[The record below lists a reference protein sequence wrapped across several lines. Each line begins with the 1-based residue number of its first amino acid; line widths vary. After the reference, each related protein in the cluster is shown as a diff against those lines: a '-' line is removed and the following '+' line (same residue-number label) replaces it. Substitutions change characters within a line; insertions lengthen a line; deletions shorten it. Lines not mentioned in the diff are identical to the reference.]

1 MTLQHDALRREAPRS
16 DRVLIPRAIWLLAA
30 GMFLWG
36 FGYGLHTYMFPVYL
50 RSIGCTPSQVG
61 VVFSVSMAATAAS
74 CIPGGVLAD
83 RYDRRKVILLTWLAG
98 APSPILY
105 YLARD
110 YRMAAVGIALYSGS
124 LLGYPA
130 LNAYAASS
138 ATAGASGAAFGVIN
152 VGFAVGM
159 IASPLV
165 GGRVSDVWGPKTVF
179 LWSLAFFLAASCV
192 MAFLPPERREAKS
205 EAAAGAGAAAGA
217 AAGAGPRGGG
227 SGGYRGLLRDGSFMW
242 FIAFYSVCAFAYY
255 MIQPLISQYLADVR
269 SSSMQAIGMLGTLMS
284 LGQALITAVVAR
296 AADRR
301 GTVVAVGANLL
312 VFVVSLLCF
321 VLVPSPA
328 VTLVCL
334 FLLGGFMAGQGV
346 VYAGVG
352 EILGE
357 RADGKAFA
365 LFSLAMSTV
374 SIFGPYMGGAMYAR
388 SRGTPFYLA
397 AGLVAVGGALL
408 VREGIAIRSG
418 RGGGLAAEQIPG
430 RPDSTTI

>member
-1 MTLQHDALRREAPRS
+1 
-16 DRVLIPRAIWLLAA
+16 
-30 GMFLWG
+30 MFLWG
-36 FGYGLHTYMFPVYL
+36 FGYGLHAYMFPVYL
-50 RSIGCTPSQVG
+50 RNIGCTPSQVG

-74 CIPGGVLAD
+74 CIPGGALAD

-138 ATAGASGAAFGVIN
+138 AAAGASGTAFGVMN
-152 VGFAVGM
+152 VGFAAGM

-165 GGRVSDVWGPKTVF
+165 GGYVADAWGPKAVF
-179 LWSLAFFLAASCV
+179 LLSFVFFLAASCV
-192 MAFLPPERREAKS
+192 MAFLPPERREAES
-205 EAAAGAGAAAGA
+205 EAGAGR
-217 AAGAGPRGGG
+217 RGSG
-227 SGGYRGLLRDGSFMW
+227 SGGYRGLLRDRPFMR
-242 FIAFYSVCAFAYY
+242 FVALYSVCAFAYY

-269 SSSMQAIGMLGTLMS
+269 SGSMQTISMLGTLMS

-301 GTVVAVGANLL
+301 GAVAAVGANLL
-312 VFVVSLLCF
+312 VFVLSLLCF
-321 VLVPSPA
+321 VLVPSAA

-357 RADGKAFA
+357 RTDGKAFA

-374 SIFGPYMGGAMYAR
+374 SIFGPYMGGAIYAR
-388 SRGTPFYLA
+388 SRSAPFYLA
-397 AGLVAVGGALL
+397 AGLMAVGGVLL
-408 VREGIAIRSG
+408 VREGFAVRYG

>member
-1 MTLQHDALRREAPRS
+1 MALQREALRSEVLRP
-16 DRVLIPRAIWLLAA
+16 DKTLIPRAIRLLATA
-30 GMFLWG
+30 MFLWG
-36 FGYGLHTYMFPVYL
+36 FGYGLHAYMFPVYL
-50 RSIGCTPSQVG
+50 RNIGCTPSQVG

-74 CIPGGVLAD
+74 CIPGGALAD

-138 ATAGASGAAFGVIN
+138 AAAGASGTAFGVMN
-152 VGFAVGM
+152 VGFAAGM

-165 GGRVSDVWGPKTVF
+165 GGYVADAWGPKAVF
-179 LWSLAFFLAASCV
+179 LLSFVFFLAASCV
-192 MAFLPPERREAKS
+192 MAFLPPERREAES
-205 EAAAGAGAAAGA
+205 EAGAGR
-217 AAGAGPRGGG
+217 RGSG
-227 SGGYRGLLRDGSFMW
+227 SGGYRGLLRDRPFMR
-242 FIAFYSVCAFAYY
+242 FVALYSVCAFAYY

-269 SSSMQAIGMLGTLMS
+269 SGSMQTISMLGTLMS

-301 GTVVAVGANLL
+301 GAVAAVGANLL
-312 VFVVSLLCF
+312 VFVLSLLCF
-321 VLVPSPA
+321 VLVPSAA

-352 EILGE
+352 EILGD
-357 RADGKAFA
+357 RTDGRAFA

-374 SIFGPYMGGAMYAR
+374 SIFGPYMGGAVYDR
-388 SRGTPFYLA
+388 SRSTPFHLA
-397 AGLVAVGGALL
+397 AGIVAVGGLLL
-408 VREGIAIRSG
+408 VKEGLAIRSG
-418 RGGGLAAEQIPG
+418 RGGGLAEKQV
-430 RPDSTTI
+430 RRTHDSTTI

>member
-1 MTLQHDALRREAPRS
+1 LALQREALRSEALRR
-16 DRVLIPRAIWLLAA
+16 DRALIPRAIWLLAA

-36 FGYGLHTYMFPVYL
+36 FGYGLHAYMFPVYL
-50 RSIGCTPSQVG
+50 RDIGCTPSQVG

-74 CIPGGVLAD
+74 CIPGGMLAD
-83 RYDRRKVILLTWLAG
+83 RYDRRKVILLTWLLG
-98 APSPILY
+98 APSPIIY

-138 ATAGASGAAFGVIN
+138 AAAGASGTAFGVMN
-152 VGFAVGM
+152 VGFAAGM

-165 GGRVSDVWGPKTVF
+165 GGYAADVWGPKTVF
-179 LWSLAFFLAASCV
+179 LLSFVFFLAASCV
-192 MAFLPPERREAKS
+192 MAFLPPERREAES
-205 EAAAGAGAAAGA
+205 EAEAGAEGGQ
-217 AAGAGPRGGG
+217 RGGG
-227 SGGYRGLLRDGSFMW
+227 SDGYRGLLHDRPFVR
-242 FIAFYSVCAFAYY
+242 FIALYSVCAFAYY
-255 MIQPLISQYLADVR
+255 MTQPLISQYLADVR
-269 SSSMQAIGMLGTLMS
+269 SSSMQTISMLGTLMS

-301 GTVVAVGANLL
+301 GAVAAVGANLL

-321 VLVPSPA
+321 VLVPSAA

-346 VYAGVG
+346 VYAGVS
-352 EILGE
+352 EILGD
-357 RADGKAFA
+357 RTDGKAFA

-374 SIFGPYMGGAMYAR
+374 SITGPYLGGAIYDR
-388 SRGTPFYLA
+388 STSTPFYLA
-397 AGLVAVGGALL
+397 AGLLAVGGLL
-408 VREGIAIRSG
+408 LAKEGLAIRSG
-418 RGGGLAAEQIPG
+418 RGGGLAEKQV
-430 RPDSTTI
+430 RKMPDSTTI

>member
-1 MTLQHDALRREAPRS
+1 
-16 DRVLIPRAIWLLAA
+16 
-30 GMFLWG
+30 
-36 FGYGLHTYMFPVYL
+36 
-50 RSIGCTPSQVG
+50 
-61 VVFSVSMAATAAS
+61 MAATAAS
-74 CIPGGVLAD
+74 CIPGGALAD

-138 ATAGASGAAFGVIN
+138 AAAGASGTAFGVMN
-152 VGFAVGM
+152 VGFAAGM

-165 GGRVSDVWGPKTVF
+165 GGYVADVWGPKAVF
-179 LWSLAFFLAASCV
+179 LLSFVFFLAASCV
-192 MAFLPPERREAKS
+192 MAFLPPERREAES
-205 EAAAGAGAAAGA
+205 EAGAGR
-217 AAGAGPRGGG
+217 RGSG
-227 SGGYRGLLRDGSFMW
+227 SGGYGGLLRDRPFMR
-242 FIAFYSVCAFAYY
+242 FVVLYSVCAFAYY

-269 SSSMQAIGMLGTLMS
+269 SSSMQTISMLGTLMS

-301 GTVVAVGANLL
+301 GAVAAVGANLL
-312 VFVVSLLCF
+312 VFVVSLLCL
-321 VLVPSPA
+321 VLVPSAA

-334 FLLGGFMAGQGV
+334 FLLGAFMAGQGV

-352 EILGE
+352 EILGD
-357 RADGKAFA
+357 RTDGKAFA
-365 LFSLAMSTV
+365 LLSLAMSTV
-374 SIFGPYMGGAMYAR
+374 SIAGPYLGGAIYDHSR
-388 SRGTPFYLA
+388 STPFYLA
-397 AGLVAVGGALL
+397 AGLVAVGGLLL
-408 VREGIAIRSG
+408 VKEGLAIRSG
-418 RGGGLAAEQIPG
+418 RGGGLAEKQVRR

>member
-1 MTLQHDALRREAPRS
+1 
-16 DRVLIPRAIWLLAA
+16 
-30 GMFLWG
+30 
-36 FGYGLHTYMFPVYL
+36 MFPVYL
-50 RSIGCTPSQVG
+50 RNIGCTPSQVG

-74 CIPGGVLAD
+74 CIPGGALAD
-83 RYDRRKVILLTWLAG
+83 RYDRRRVILLTWLAG

-138 ATAGASGAAFGVIN
+138 AAAGASGTAFGVMN
-152 VGFAVGM
+152 VGFAAGM

-165 GGRVSDVWGPKTVF
+165 GGYVADAWGPKSVF
-179 LWSLAFFLAASCV
+179 LLSFVFFLVASCV
-192 MAFLPPERREAKS
+192 MAFLPPERREAES
-205 EAAAGAGAAAGA
+205 EAGAGA
-217 AAGAGPRGGG
+217 GAGQRGSG
-227 SGGYRGLLRDGSFMW
+227 SGGYRGLLRDRPFMR
-242 FIAFYSVCAFAYY
+242 FVALYSVCAFAYY

-269 SSSMQAIGMLGTLMS
+269 SGSMQTISMLGTLMS

-301 GTVVAVGANLL
+301 GAVAAVGANLL
-312 VFVVSLLCF
+312 VFMLSLLCF
-321 VLVPSPA
+321 VLVPSAA
-328 VTLVCL
+328 VTLVCP

-352 EILGE
+352 EILGD
-357 RADGKAFA
+357 RTDGRAFA

-374 SIFGPYMGGAMYAR
+374 SIFGPYMGGAIYDR
-388 SRGTPFYLA
+388 SRSTPFHLA
-397 AGLVAVGGALL
+397 AGIVAVGGLLL
-408 VREGIAIRSG
+408 VKEGLAIRSG
-418 RGGGLAAEQIPG
+418 RGGGFAA
-430 RPDSTTI
+430 

>member
-1 MTLQHDALRREAPRS
+1 LTLQHEALRSEALQR
-16 DRVLIPRAIWLLAA
+16 DGALIPRAIRLLAA

-36 FGYGLHTYMFPVYL
+36 FGYGLHAYMFPVYL
-50 RSIGCTPSQVG
+50 RDIGCTPSQVG
-61 VVFSVSMAATAAS
+61 VVFSVSMAAMAAS
-74 CIPGGVLAD
+74 CIPGGTLAD

-138 ATAGASGAAFGVIN
+138 AAAGASGTAFGAIN
-152 VGFAVGM
+152 VGFAIGM

-165 GGRVSDVWGPKTVF
+165 GGYVADVWEPKTVF
-179 LWSLAFFLAASCV
+179 LLSFVFFLAASFV
-192 MAFLPPERREAKS
+192 MAFLPPERREAES
-205 EAAAGAGAAAGA
+205 EAGSGR
-217 AAGAGPRGGG
+217 RGGG
-227 SGGYRGLLRDGSFMW
+227 SGGYGGLLRDRSFVW
-242 FIAFYSVCAFAYY
+242 FIALYSVCAFAYY

-269 SSSMQAIGMLGTLMS
+269 SSSMQTISMLGTLMS

-301 GTVVAVGANLL
+301 GAVAAVGANLL

-321 VLVPSPA
+321 VLVPSAA

-334 FLLGGFMAGQGV
+334 FLLGAFMAGQGV

-352 EILGE
+352 EILGD
-357 RADGKAFA
+357 RTDGKAFA
-365 LFSLAMSTV
+365 LLSLAMSTV
-374 SIFGPYMGGAMYAR
+374 SIAGPYLGGAIYDHSR
-388 SRGTPFYLA
+388 STPFYLA
-397 AGLVAVGGALL
+397 AGLVAVGGLLL
-408 VREGIAIRSG
+408 VKEGLAIRSG
-418 RGGGLAAEQIPG
+418 RGGGLAEKQVRR

>member
-1 MTLQHDALRREAPRS
+1 MTLQHDALRREALRS

-138 ATAGASGAAFGVIN
+138 ATAGASGTAFGVIN

-165 GGRVSDVWGPKTVF
+165 GGRVSDVWEPKTVF
-179 LWSLAFFLAASCV
+179 LWSFLFFLAASCV
-192 MAFLPPERREAKS
+192 MAFLPPERRAE
-205 EAAAGAGAAAGA
+205 ETHAAAQAGHRDSAGSSRS
-217 AAGAGPRGGG
+217 GSGS

-242 FIAFYSVCAFAYY
+242 FIALYSVCAFAYY

-321 VLVPSPA
+321 VLVPSAA

-388 SRGTPFYLA
+388 SRSTPFYLA

-408 VREGIAIRSG
+408 AREGIAIRSG

>member
-1 MTLQHDALRREAPRS
+1 
-16 DRVLIPRAIWLLAA
+16 
-30 GMFLWG
+30 MFLWG
-36 FGYGLHTYMFPVYL
+36 FGYGLHAYMFPVYL
-50 RSIGCTPSQVG
+50 RNIGCTPSQVG

-74 CIPGGVLAD
+74 CIPGGALAD

-138 ATAGASGAAFGVIN
+138 AAAGASGTAFGVMN
-152 VGFAVGM
+152 VGFAAGM

-165 GGRVSDVWGPKTVF
+165 GGYVADVWGPKAVF
-179 LWSLAFFLAASCV
+179 LLSFVFFLAASCV
-192 MAFLPPERREAKS
+192 MAFLPPERREAES
-205 EAAAGAGAAAGA
+205 EAGAGR
-217 AAGAGPRGGG
+217 RGSG
-227 SGGYRGLLRDGSFMW
+227 SGGYGGLLRDRPFMR
-242 FIAFYSVCAFAYY
+242 FVVLYSVCAFAYY

-269 SSSMQAIGMLGTLMS
+269 SSSMQTISMLGTLMS

-301 GTVVAVGANLL
+301 GAVAAVGANLL
-312 VFVVSLLCF
+312 VFVVSLLCL
-321 VLVPSPA
+321 VLVPSAA

-334 FLLGGFMAGQGV
+334 FLLGAFMAGQGV

-352 EILGE
+352 EILGD
-357 RADGKAFA
+357 RTDGKAFA
-365 LFSLAMSTV
+365 LLSLAMSTV
-374 SIFGPYMGGAMYAR
+374 SIAGPYLGGAIYDHSR
-388 SRGTPFYLA
+388 STPFYLA
-397 AGLVAVGGALL
+397 AGLVAVGGMLL
-408 VREGIAIRSG
+408 VKEGLAIRSG
-418 RGGGLAAEQIPG
+418 RGGGLAEKQVRR

>member
-1 MTLQHDALRREAPRS
+1 LTLQRKALRREALRR
-16 DRVLIPRAIWLLAA
+16 DRALIPRAIWLLAA

-50 RSIGCTPSQVG
+50 RNIGCTPSQVG

-74 CIPGGVLAD
+74 CIPGGALAD

-138 ATAGASGAAFGVIN
+138 ATEGASGTAFGVIN

-165 GGRVSDVWGPKTVF
+165 GGRVSDVWEPKTVF
-179 LWSLAFFLAASCV
+179 LWSFLFFLAASCV
-192 MAFLPPERREAKS
+192 MAFLPPERRAE
-205 EAAAGAGAAAGA
+205 ETHAAAQAGHRDSA
-217 AAGAGPRGGG
+217 
-227 SGGYRGLLRDGSFMW
+227 GYRGLLRDHSFMW
-242 FIAFYSVCAFAYY
+242 FIALYSVCAFAYY

-269 SSSMQAIGMLGTLMS
+269 SSSMQTISMLGTLMS
-284 LGQALITAVVAR
+284 LGQALITALVAR

-301 GTVVAVGANLL
+301 GAVAAVGANLL

-321 VLVPSPA
+321 VAVPSA
-328 VTLVCL
+328 AATWVCL

-357 RADGKAFA
+357 RTDGKAFA

-374 SIFGPYMGGAMYAR
+374 SIFGPYMGGAIYAR
-388 SRGTPFYLA
+388 SRSAPFYLA
-397 AGLVAVGGALL
+397 AGLMAVGGVLL
-408 VREGIAIRSG
+408 VREGFAVRYG